1 MRWPSWKWKYGA
13 VWLYGWV
20 VLEKELQSS
29 IVICFERLRFEGF
42 AGPRVATW
50 WVNRCLPKEKAG
62 SSPLPNKLKIDTF
75 LAGKGWINFLHWDMS
90 IYKYINQWTSI
101 LYCMYAVHM
110 FICTYYILIM
120 CISCMYIYYM
130 YITLLQFHRTTSSPH
145 HFLADH
151 VCWVSPTTSGSSTKA
166 KAAKAQ
172 ATLKSKPP
180 KHPTVALKFPRLYHW
195 GNTSFSGNCSTTCPG
210 CCFLFF
216 YQNHRSTIGFYRI
229 LLKSLPKR
237 LLDPSYL
244 NLPPGNIGRYC
255 FRHTSLQKKLWC
267 LCLYNFGWF
276 KIIYLFTALLVKG
289 SKWRC
294 FSNDR
299 VCNEHLCSTAKKMH
313 VFFFSRCFKWRRWE
327 KSASDLVAFC
337 FHFCFFPYPQ
347 IQFFKVTNIRPF
359 KLKKRTRKTVCV
371 AKIRES
377 LWKSLISEGK
387 WKLPV
392 CFGWVM
398 VYDFQTFPE
407 VGLISVSFFRKAF
420 WECDMAIIPISR
432 NGGSTGHPDIH
443 GPAFGS

>member
-210 CCFLFF
+210 CCFFVF
-216 YQNHRSTIGFYRI
+216 
-229 LLKSLPKR
+229 LPK
-237 LLDPSYL
+237 S
-244 NLPPGNIGRYC
+244 
-255 FRHTSLQKKLWC
+255 QKYYWVLSDS
-267 LCLYNFGWF
+267 
-276 KIIYLFTALLVKG
+276 IEVTA
-289 SKWRC
+289 
-294 FSNDR
+294 
-299 VCNEHLCSTAKKMH
+299 
-313 VFFFSRCFKWRRWE
+313 
-327 KSASDLVAFC
+327 
-337 FHFCFFPYPQ
+337 
-347 IQFFKVTNIRPF
+347 
-359 KLKKRTRKTVCV
+359 
-371 AKIRES
+371 
-377 LWKSLISEGK
+377 
-387 WKLPV
+387 
-392 CFGWVM
+392 
-398 VYDFQTFPE
+398 
-407 VGLISVSFFRKAF
+407 
-420 WECDMAIIPISR
+420 
-432 NGGSTGHPDIH
+432 
-443 GPAFGS
+443 